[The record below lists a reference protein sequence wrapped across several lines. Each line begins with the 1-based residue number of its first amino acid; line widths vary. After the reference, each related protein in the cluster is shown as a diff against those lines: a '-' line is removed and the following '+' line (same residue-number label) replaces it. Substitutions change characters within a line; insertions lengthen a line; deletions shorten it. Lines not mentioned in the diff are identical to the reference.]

1 MSFGRRVSATKI
13 ELIKIRRS
21 TQVAKMVHKIL
32 DDKREVLLKK
42 IDEMIEE
49 ANKARGDI
57 WSPLGE
63 IYTAVYNAYMSLGT
77 STLESV
83 SDSTPSVMEV
93 EVNVRRIVDVKI
105 PTLQVKAR
113 EGGQDLSYGFV
124 ETNASVD
131 KAARLIKNML
141 PKVCKAAE
149 YENAIFSLAKELERT
164 QKLINA
170 LEFVIIP
177 QYEGAMYF
185 IRATLEEREREEFD
199 DPLGTKTP
207 SVIQI
212 DGEVPV
218 LPVYLLNPARIQI
231 GRNPGEVAER
241 FACKSL
247 SG

>member
-1 MSFGRRVSATKI
+1 MSFGTRVSATKI

-21 TQVAKMVHKIL
+21 MQVAKMVHKIL

-63 IYTAVYNAYMSLGT
+63 IYTAVYDAYMSLGT
-77 STLESV
+77 GTLESV

-93 EVNVRRIVDVKI
+93 DVNVRRIVDVKI
-105 PTLQVKAR
+105 PTLQVKTK
-113 EGGQDLSYGFV
+113 EGGQDLSYGFID
-124 ETNASVD
+124 TNSSVD
-131 KAARLIKNML
+131 KAAKLIKNIL

-177 QYEGAMYF
+177 QYEGAVAF
-185 IRATLEEREREEFD
+185 IRATLEEREREEFVR
-199 DPLGTKTP
+199 LKKVKVVIEKRKVVEQQGSNVVKT
-207 SVIQI
+207 
-212 DGEVPV
+212 
-218 LPVYLLNPARIQI
+218 
-231 GRNPGEVAER
+231 
-241 FACKSL
+241 
-247 SG
+247 